1 MQLHEWLTG
10 SLLSKSVGDWL
21 LFICLLTEDKIP
33 PSGRD
38 PKLLALLFG
47 YAPDSLG
54 GLSENVKTFSFF
66 FLTITHNVH

>member
-1 MQLHEWLTG
+1 MNGLPDHFFQ
-10 SLLSKSVGDWL
+10 SLLVIGCCSSVS
-21 LFICLLTEDKIP
+21 LLTEDKIP

-54 GLSENVKTFSFF
+54 GLNENVKTFSFF